1 MWGLASDNIGVT
13 QYRVLVNNEVI
24 KIVDKD
30 TYRTTI
36 TGLSSDTNYL
46 FTVEAGD
53 EMGNWSVNNPSKYKT
68 TNECGNNENNSEI
81 NLTNMCTFENF
92 ASYEIVPNN
101 GESEEGVWTILDKDC
116 NLYDQNMI
124 VCSANQCA
132 IGKPFSVA
140 INKVVVWLDQ
150 ECSRSGIGGYYNPET
165 RKLYFDDGFT
175 CNGGSA

>member
-1 MWGLASDNIGVT
+1 M
-13 QYRVLVNNEVI
+13 QF
-24 KIVDKD
+24 
-30 TYRTTI
+30 
-36 TGLSSDTNYL
+36 L
-46 FTVEAGD
+46 FQFILCYGTKN
-53 EMGNWSVNNPSKYKT
+53 MHFHLCKNPR
-68 TNECGNNENNSEI
+68 
-81 NLTNMCTFENF
+81 NF